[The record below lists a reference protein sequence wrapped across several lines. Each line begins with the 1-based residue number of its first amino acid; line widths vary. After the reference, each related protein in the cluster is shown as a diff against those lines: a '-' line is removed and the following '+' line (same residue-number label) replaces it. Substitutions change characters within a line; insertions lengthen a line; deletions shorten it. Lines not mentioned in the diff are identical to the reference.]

1 VTFTKEQTGTI
12 YTIGL
17 GGMLTV
23 LTCRAGAGKTAL
35 LLPLVAAWKD
45 AGRALVGT
53 AASWRHTEALKDA
66 GIKHTWAM
74 RQLSNA
80 LEIDQFRLTAATVLI
95 VDQANLIPSRTLLM
109 LLKLQTK
116 TGMTITMID
125 DPDQALSM
133 ETAGAIN

>member
-1 VTFTKEQTGTI
+1 
-12 YTIGL
+12 
-17 GGMLTV
+17 
-23 LTCRAGAGKTAL
+23 
-35 LLPLVAAWKD
+35 
-45 AGRALVGT
+45 
-53 AASWRHTEALKDA
+53 LKDA

-80 LEIDQFRLTAATVLI
+80 LEIDQFRPPASTVLI
-95 VDQANLIPSRTLLM
+95 VDQATFIPSRTLLM